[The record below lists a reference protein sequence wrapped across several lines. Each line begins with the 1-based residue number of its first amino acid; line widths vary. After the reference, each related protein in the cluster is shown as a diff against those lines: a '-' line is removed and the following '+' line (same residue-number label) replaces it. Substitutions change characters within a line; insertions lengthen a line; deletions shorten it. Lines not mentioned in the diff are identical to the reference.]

1 MLDVGQY
8 LAAIGYQGPL
18 DPSLR
23 TLRGL
28 HECHVRAVP
37 YHSRPDD
44 STFLTG
50 AHFDVNQA
58 FQRAIVG
65 RAGGS
70 CYELNEP
77 FRQLL
82 EQLGF
87 TAHRLSAST
96 RLPSGRFGP
105 EIEHLAV
112 RVDLDG
118 EQWLADVGY
127 SEPTSFGPL
136 KITTEVQLQD
146 GFEFRMVRDGEWW
159 VLERRSPVKG
169 WSALYRFKTVVRAKA
184 DFAASIGEIAAQLS
198 EWPAANLRILSRVI
212 GNATVLMTGRRLMR
226 HEVGR
231 EVSRMVINQ
240 GEYEKLINLI
250 LDPELTDAERAERIR
265 ELQP

>member
-18 DPSLR
+18 DPSLE

-44 STFLTG
+44 AEFLTG
-50 AHFDVNQA
+50 AEFDVDKA
-58 FQRAIVG
+58 FQHSIAD

-77 FRQLL
+77 FLQLL
-82 EQLGF
+82 GQLGF

-96 RLPSGRFGP
+96 RLPSGGFGP

-112 RVDLDG
+112 LVDLDG

-136 KITTEVQLQD
+136 RVTTEVQRQD
-146 GFEFRMVRDGEWW
+146 GFQFRMVRDGEWW
-159 VLERRSPVKG
+159 LLERLSPVKG
-169 WSALYRFKTVVRAKA
+169 WSGLYRFKAVARSL
-184 DFAASIGEIAAQLS
+184 AAFGASLSEIAAQLS
-198 EWPAANLRILSRVI
+198 EWPAGNLRILSRVV
-212 GNATVLMTGRRLMR
+212 GNSTVLMTGRRFMTY
-226 HEVGR
+226 EAGR
-231 EVSRMVINQ
+231 EASRMVIDQ
-240 GEYEKLINLI
+240 DEYEKITDLI

-265 ELQP
+265 EFQS